1 MLKGCSQIVSYL
13 LIMIPY
19 VASIFLAFGSTQTL
33 WTNRKYFNWTVSISV
48 ILLLYF
54 YLTPLHTNINTI
66 PILLMPIYWIIL
78 SFICAKIYSI
88 LYQRI
93 QNSNFK
99 RPYLIFVFINTANS
113 VYEKKL
119 GNPSPVDYIFSAI
132 VYIGVLCFAAVI
144 GFLI

>member
-1 MLKGCSQIVSYL
+1 
-13 LIMIPY
+13 MIPY
-19 VASIFLAFGSTQTL
+19 VVSIFLAFGSTQTL

>member
-1 MLKGCSQIVSYL
+1 MLKGCSPIVSYV

-19 VASIFLAFGSTQTL
+19 VVSIFLAFGSTQTL
-33 WTNRKYFNWTVSISV
+33 WTNRKYFNWTVSMSV

-78 SFICAKIYSI
+78 SFICAKIYNI

-99 RPYLIFVFINTANS
+99 RPYLIFVFINITNS

-119 GNPSPVDYIFSAI
+119 GIPSPVDYVFSAI
-132 VYIGVLCFAAVI
+132 VYIGVLCFAALI